1 MAKKKDFT
9 EAFNPATQFISMPA
23 NDAPQATTE
32 PAQVETTTTP
42 AAATPPAGYK
52 IDPRYVE
59 TKSRRVQMLIQPSLH
74 DRIKTR
80 AKAERRSVNDM
91 MHLLLEEALAA
102 GGKE

>member
-9 EAFNPATQFISMPA
+9 AAFNPAEQFISMPA

-32 PAQVETTTTP
+32 PAQVETTT
-42 AAATPPAGYK
+42 APPAGYK
-52 IDPRYVE
+52 VDPRYIE

-74 DRIKTR
+74 DRIKAR
-80 AKAERRSVNDM
+80 AKQERRSVNDM

>member
-9 EAFNPATQFISMPA
+9 AAFNPATQFISMPA
-23 NDAPQATTE
+23 NEQQETPQATTE
-32 PAQVETTTTP
+32 PAQVETTT
-42 AAATPPAGYK
+42 APPAGYK
-52 IDPRYVE
+52 ADPRYIE

-74 DRIKTR
+74 DRIKAR
-80 AKAERRSVNDM
+80 AKQERRSVNDM

>member
-9 EAFNPATQFISMPA
+9 AAFNPAEQFISMPA

-32 PAQVETTTTP
+32 PAQVDTTTP
-42 AAATPPAGYK
+42 AAPAGYK

>member
-9 EAFNPATQFISMPA
+9 AAFNPAEQFITMPA
-23 NDAPQATTE
+23 NDTPQATTE
-32 PAQVETTTTP
+32 PAQVDTTTP
-42 AAATPPAGYK
+42 AAPPPAGYK
-52 IDPRYVE
+52 MDPRYVE

-74 DRIKTR
+74 DRIKAR